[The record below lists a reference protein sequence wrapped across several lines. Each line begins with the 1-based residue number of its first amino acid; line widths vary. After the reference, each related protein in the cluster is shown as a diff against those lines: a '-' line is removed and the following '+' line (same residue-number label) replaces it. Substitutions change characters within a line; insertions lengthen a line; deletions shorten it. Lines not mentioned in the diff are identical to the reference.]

1 MYLLLLWILPWEW
14 YDERQA
20 AARADDAVLSSA
32 REDALCRT
40 APSAHSAALST
51 AGLRIWRQE
60 EEPYDEQVLRHR
72 RGHDHFAMHFSSY
85 GR

>member
-1 MYLLLLWILPWEW
+1 MYLLVLWILPWEW

-51 AGLRIWRQE
+51 AGLRIWRQGAG
-60 EEPYDEQVLRHR
+60 PCAEQFL
-72 RGHDHFAMHFSSY
+72 
-85 GR
+85 